1 MQSNDGRKISA
12 LLRQWGI
19 PLGLSAA
26 ALLVMLLGDAGA
38 DALRY
43 QRSAVMQGEPW
54 RLLSGHLVHLSWSHM
69 LMNLLALALLWALL
83 GETLT
88 LAAWS
93 LLLLSCALFDGLGLL
108 LFNPAVEWYVGLS
121 GVLHGLFLAGA
132 LAGLASGRRDA
143 LLLFVALVVKLAWE
157 QLAGPLPGSAAAA
170 GGPVVVDAHLY
181 GAIAGTA
188 TVALMLGLPGWR
200 RRFLG

>member
-1 MQSNDGRKISA
+1 
-12 LLRQWGI
+12 
-19 PLGLSAA
+19 
-26 ALLVMLLGDAGA
+26 
-38 DALRY
+38 
-43 QRSAVMQGEPW
+43 
-54 RLLSGHLVHLSWSHM
+54 M